1 MQKEKLNILTD
12 EQLVQ
17 MAKEGSLT
25 AEEFIISKYKED
37 IKKKAHL
44 YYIVGGDRDDVI
56 QEGMIGIFKAIKS
69 FDESK
74 EASFRTHME
83 QCVRGQIFN
92 AIKKANRLKHQPLNQ
107 SISIDGDDEEVGTIN
122 IEQLL
127 SPKGQTDPEARLL
140 LKEFLT
146 FLREDKEKLFSEAE
160 SQVVDLMIEGESTKE
175 IARTLGKSNKSVDN
189 TVQRIKKKIANRFD
203 KDFLI

>member
-107 SISIDGDDEEVGTIN
+107 SISIDGDDEEAGAIN
-122 IEQLL
+122 IEQFL
-127 SPKGQTDPEARLL
+127 SSSGQADPEARLL
-140 LKEFLT
+140 LKEFLA

-160 SQVVDLMIEGESTKE
+160 SQVVDLMIEGEGTKD
-175 IARTLGKSNKSVDN
+175 IARALGKTTKSIDN
-189 TVQRIKKKIANRFD
+189 TIQRIKKKIANRFD